1 MFAHS
6 QCLYSKWVSPKAL
19 RKFSEGVRLNVLH
32 IPKEYLDFF
41 SREKGRIFSVFGIL
55 CLFSSAA
62 VCRNTLI
69 ISEQNFNYANSQNQV
84 NGISL
89 DLVGSSRSLEKIQLM
104 PSYCPF
110 SFHVRVDFP
119 LSLENSMQKC
129 SPQ

>member
-1 MFAHS
+1 VNKN
-6 QCLYSKWVSPKAL
+6 Y
-19 RKFSEGVRLNVLH
+19 
-32 IPKEYLDFF
+32 
-41 SREKGRIFSVFGIL
+41 
-55 CLFSSAA
+55 
-62 VCRNTLI
+62 
-69 ISEQNFNYANSQNQV
+69 NYACQNQV

-104 PSYCPF
+104 PSFCPF

>member
-1 MFAHS
+1 
-6 QCLYSKWVSPKAL
+6 VSPKAL

-69 ISEQNFNYANSQNQV
+69 ISEQELQ
-84 NGISL
+84 L
-89 DLVGSSRSLEKIQLM
+89 CLPKSSKW
-104 PSYCPF
+104 YF
-110 SFHVRVDFP
+110 FGFGW
-119 LSLENSMQKC
+119 
-129 SPQ
+129 